1 MKWVWSKTRESAA
14 RVWEN
19 PKLRKRVIW
28 TVTVFV
34 ILQIYFVREL
44 IAAELLFGIAFAIL
58 FLLSAIFYV
67 VGALGERGLDWAEA
81 GLRVAAD
88 SARRGYEAVSELS
101 KKSVRHPHSE
111 SVP

>member
-1 MKWVWSKTRESAA
+1 MNRVWSKTRELVA

-28 TVTVFV
+28 TVTIFV
-34 ILQIYFVREL
+34 VLQLYFVREL
-44 IAAELLFGIAFAIL
+44 IAAELMFGLAFVA
-58 FLLSAIFYV
+58 LLLLGVLFYV
-67 VGALGERGLDWAEA
+67 VGAIGERGLDWAEVA
-81 GLRVAAD
+81 VRVIGET
-88 SARRGYEAVSELS
+88 ARRGYEAAGELS